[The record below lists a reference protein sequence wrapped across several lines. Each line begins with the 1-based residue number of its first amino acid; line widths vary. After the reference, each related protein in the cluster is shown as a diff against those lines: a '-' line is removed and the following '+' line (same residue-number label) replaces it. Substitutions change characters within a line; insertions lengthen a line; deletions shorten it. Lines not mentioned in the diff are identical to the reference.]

1 MESRDE
7 NLNKG
12 SGTEFRRLCLN
23 IEVNQLFSKLCF
35 HKRKESC
42 ISRQKHDHLRL
53 KNYPLPDSNSV
64 NKYSLC
70 VEGKFQSEAY
80 TFLKLI

>member
-1 MESRDE
+1 MESRDK

-12 SGTEFRRLCLN
+12 RGTEFRRLCLN
-23 IEVNQLFSKLCF
+23 IEVNQLFSKLFF

-42 ISRQKHDHLRL
+42 ISRQKHDHLTI
-53 KNYPLPDSNSV
+53 KKYPLPNSNSV
-64 NKYSLC
+64 NKYPLC
-70 VEGKFQSEAY
+70 VESKFQSEAY